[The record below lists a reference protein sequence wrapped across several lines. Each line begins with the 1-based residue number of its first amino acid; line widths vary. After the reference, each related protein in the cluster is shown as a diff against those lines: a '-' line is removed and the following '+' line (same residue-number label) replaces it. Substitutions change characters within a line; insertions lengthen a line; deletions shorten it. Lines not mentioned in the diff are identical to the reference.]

1 MTTKVVKG
9 SAWTFASQIVPMLVS
24 FVSTPFIIRFLGSES
39 YGVLILIGLIPNYF
53 SFADFGMGIAST
65 NFGSD
70 AFARGDLQGEAEAVR
85 TSLAFALCTSL
96 IVALPVF
103 IFAPQIL
110 TTFNVPTEL
119 LGEAIPA
126 LRVTS
131 IGFVVGIAGS
141 VLNTPQLTRLRMD
154 LSAMIGVSNR
164 LLVSILT
171 PLVLYLGGGLL
182 EAALVALVV
191 AAGGLLSHLIVSRRL
206 LNELWGLKLAPPL
219 VRPLLKFGVGLVI
232 AGLAGILL
240 ANFEKAAISKLVSVQ
255 SLAYYSVAF
264 TLASTATMLSS
275 AMVQSLVP
283 AFAQLLQSPDRN
295 RFEVLFRRCV
305 RINVVGILPMLV
317 VMYVVAAPFFG
328 LWAGP
333 EFAQESTGPFHVL
346 LLGLLFNLVAYI
358 PHSSITASGRTDA
371 LAIIYW
377 AELPFY
383 VVTATVLIYYYGI
396 LGAALAWTVRVA
408 VDAGIVIRISSK
420 ITGISFAFFR
430 DLVPVLLSGSILILP
445 LIFYSSIE
453 SVPVQMIVTAASI
466 AVYLFL
472 IWRFS
477 LPGDEREWILQR
489 RSFALGKVI
498 ASFR

>member
-1 MTTKVVKG
+1 
-9 SAWTFASQIVPMLVS
+9 
-24 FVSTPFIIRFLGSES
+24 
-39 YGVLILIGLIPNYF
+39 
-53 SFADFGMGIAST
+53 
-65 NFGSD
+65 
-70 AFARGDLQGEAEAVR
+70 
-85 TSLAFALCTSL
+85 
-96 IVALPVF
+96 
-103 IFAPQIL
+103 
-110 TTFNVPTEL
+110 
-119 LGEAIPA
+119 
-126 LRVTS
+126 
-131 IGFVVGIAGS
+131 
-141 VLNTPQLTRLRMD
+141 
-154 LSAMIGVSNR
+154 
-164 LLVSILT
+164 
-171 PLVLYLGGGLL
+171 
-182 EAALVALVV
+182 
-191 AAGGLLSHLIVSRRL
+191 
-206 LNELWGLKLAPPL
+206 
-219 VRPLLKFGVGLVI
+219 
-232 AGLAGILL
+232 
-240 ANFEKAAISKLVSVQ
+240 
-255 SLAYYSVAF
+255 
-264 TLASTATMLSS
+264 
-275 AMVQSLVP
+275 
-283 AFAQLLQSPDRN
+283 
-295 RFEVLFRRCV
+295 
-305 RINVVGILPMLV
+305 MLV

-333 EFAQESTGPFHVL
+333 EFAQESTGPFHL
-346 LLGLLFNLVAYI
+346 LRLGFLFNLVAYI

-408 VDAGIVIRISSK
+408 VDAGIVIWISSK